1 MIVDLPLTAIV
12 PSPYQ
17 HRRSFNQAKLAELGR
32 SIKTDGLIQ
41 PITVRPVGDGYELI
55 AGERRWRAAQL
66 IETPTIMA
74 RVIDATD
81 NQARRLCAAENLQRD
96 DLSPVE
102 QAAAIVD
109 LVDAELSDDA
119 EYSDFGATPVER
131 VKWLLGRLDAVRVS
145 YNRGS
150 DVSGQGERLFR
161 KFAEQV
167 ASVFDGLP
175 RPVEWHTFYRH
186 DLPLVTDLDLAV
198 LEWAIEKKLN
208 KSQAKA
214 LNEVCKASPAMFAEI
229 VEKGVAALPSEDGT
243 PTPVEDLSSRELMA
257 IAKQEKAKA
266 AIPVIQLIEVEP
278 PPRPTV
284 KVGEWWQLGVHLLYC
299 GDTSEPAF
307 IDNVPDA
314 AFAFADP
321 PYNAGVAEW
330 DEGFVWQHDWLI
342 DKAPIVAVTPGIVSI
357 PDFHRKTTMPYVWS
371 LACWIDNGMTRGAL
385 GFGNWIYVG
394 LFARE
399 GVSVHR
405 NKQDLVRVSINGAEN
420 DATYHKGRKP
430 QGLLTALLDMFSQ
443 PGETVLDPFLGSGT
457 TLLVTQQ
464 MGRRCVGGEISPA
477 YCTEI
482 VARWEALTQQKARRY
497 SA

>member
-74 RVIDATD
+74 RVIHATD

-96 DLSPVE
+96 DLSSVE

-119 EYSDFGATPVER
+119 EYYGFAATPVER
-131 VKWLLGRLDAVRVS
+131 VKCLLGRLYAVHVNRE
-145 YNRGS
+145 RGS
-150 DVSGQGERLFR
+150 KVSDEGEHLVY
-161 KFAEQV
+161 KFV
-167 ASVFDGLP
+167 NRVVGIFDGLP
-175 RPVEWHTFYRH
+175 RPVEWRSFYVH
-186 DLPLVTDLDLAV
+186 DLPLVTSLDKAV
-198 LEWAIEKKLN
+198 MEWAIEKKLN

-214 LNEVCKASPAMFAEI
+214 LNEVCKASPAKFAEI

-257 IAKQEKAKA
+257 IARDEKAKA
-266 AIPVIQLIEVEP
+266 EMPVVRLIEVEP
-278 PPRPTV
+278 PPLPTV
-284 KVGEWWQLGVHLLYC
+284 KAGEWWQLGGHLLYC
-299 GDTSEPAF
+299 GDTSQPAF
-307 IDNVPDA
+307 TDHVPGA

-342 DKAPIVAVTPGIVSI
+342 GKAPIVAVTPGIVSI
-357 PDFHRKTTMPYVWS
+357 PDFHRKTAMRYVWS
-371 LACWIDNGMTRGAL
+371 LACWVDNGMTRGAL

-399 GVSVHR
+399 GVSVYR
-405 NKQDLVRVSINGAEN
+405 KEQDFVRASINGADN
-420 DATYHKGRKP
+420 DATKHKGRKP
-430 QGLLTALLDMFSQ
+430 TELMTELFEMFSQ
-443 PGETVLDPFLGSGT
+443 KGETVIDPFLGSGT
-457 TLLVTQQ
+457 TLLVADQ

-482 VARWEALTQQKARRY
+482 VARWEAATKQKARRQ